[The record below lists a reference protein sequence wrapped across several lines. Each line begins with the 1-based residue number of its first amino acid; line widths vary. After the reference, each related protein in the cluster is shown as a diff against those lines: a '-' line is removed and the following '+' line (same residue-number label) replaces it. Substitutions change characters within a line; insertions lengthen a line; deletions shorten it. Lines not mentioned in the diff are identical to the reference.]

1 MKKYKIGFTDGVY
14 DMFHVGHLNMIEKA
28 KEYCDYLIVGVHS
41 DAIVEEYKHRK
52 TVINENDRVRI
63 IGALKAV
70 DKAVINRTRDKLKL
84 HELYNFDV
92 VFIGSDWQG
101 TERWNNFEKVLK
113 EVGVDVVYIKYTDGI
128 STTQLREQLG
138 EKDLAAQ
145 DKK

>member
-1 MKKYKIGFTDGVY
+1 MKKYKIGYTDGVY
-14 DMFHVGHLNMIEKA
+14 DMFHVGHLNMIEEA
-28 KEYCDYLIVGVHS
+28 KKHCDYLIVGVHS

-70 DKAVINRTRDKLKL
+70 DKVVLNHTRDKLKL
-84 HELYNFDV
+84 HEMYGFDV
-92 VFIGSDWQG
+92 VFTGSDWQG

-138 EKDLAAQ
+138 EKNLAEQ